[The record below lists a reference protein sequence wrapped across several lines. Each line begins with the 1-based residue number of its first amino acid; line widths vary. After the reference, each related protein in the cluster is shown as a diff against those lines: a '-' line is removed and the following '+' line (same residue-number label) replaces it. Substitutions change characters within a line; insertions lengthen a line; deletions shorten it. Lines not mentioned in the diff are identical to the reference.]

1 MNHLMHHRTQG
12 KGQGLFCRLLL
23 CLGLAPAVW
32 AQSDYTTPYAF
43 STLAGVASIGSA
55 DGPGQSARF
64 YGPNYVAVDAAGNV
78 FVTDAGNHTVRK
90 ITPQGVVSTLAGV
103 PGVEGSNDGAGPVAR
118 FSSPWGIAVDATG
131 NVYVAD
137 AGNQTIR
144 KITADGMV
152 TTLAGLAGSP
162 GKADG
167 FGSAARFDRPTGVA
181 VDAAGSI
188 YVADTNNHIIRKIL
202 ASGIVSTLAGT
213 AGVAG
218 YVDGVGGSASFDSP
232 DLMAV
237 DPTGN
242 IYTNG
247 HGPWLDVRN
256 IRGLIRR
263 ITPAGV
269 VTTVGSYRYTFPIWV
284 ELHGMAFDAA
294 GNRYQTA
301 GDNISKVAVD
311 GTTTRLAGA
320 ESISGLTRFEY
331 QDGPGETARFRRP
344 SGIGLDAGGNVYIA
358 DDNNVIR
365 KLKPSGDVSTFAGLA
380 FSAARGRDDGWGESA
395 RFDGPGQIAV
405 PASGSLLVVDS
416 GVVRQ
421 VTNDGLVTTTDVDP
435 VSLRHYYYQTDAAG
449 NSYVAD
455 TNNHTILKTTPTGV
469 VTVLAGSPGIP
480 GSADGVGTA
489 ARFNF
494 PAQLAV
500 DPTGNVFVADTYN
513 HTIRRITPAGMV
525 STLAGLV
532 DSPGSAAGT
541 GSGARFYHPWGI
553 AVDAAGTLYVT
564 SSTTVRVGRRAA
576 IPTITVQPRSSSA
589 MAGITVSF
597 TVAAEGV
604 PAPSY
609 QWYFKGKAL
618 NGATSNELPVS
629 ASPST
634 AGDYTV
640 TVTNDVGRVT
650 SNVATLTVTQAPAP
664 TPSSG
669 GGGGGGAPGIWFL
682 LTLTA
687 ITAMRRWE
695 KT

>member
-1 MNHLMHHRTQG
+1 MHHRH
-12 KGQGLFCRLLL
+12 KGPARLFWLLFC
-23 CLGLAPAVW
+23 LGVAPEVR
-32 AQSDYTTPYAF
+32 AQSDYATAYAF

-55 DGPGQSARF
+55 DGPGQAARF

-144 KITADGMV
+144 KITTEGMV

-181 VDAAGSI
+181 VDAAGSV
-188 YVADTNNHIIRKIL
+188 YVADTNNHTIRKIL

-213 AGVAG
+213 AGAPG
-218 YVDGVGGSASFDSP
+218 YVDGVGGSATFASP
-232 DLMAV
+232 DLMAI

-247 HGPWLDVRN
+247 RGPWLDVRN
-256 IRGLIRR
+256 TRGLIRR

-269 VTTVGSYRYTFPIWV
+269 VTTVGSYRYTFPFWV

-294 GNRYQTA
+294 GNRYQSA

-311 GTTTRLAGA
+311 GTTTRLAGS
-320 ESISGLTRFEY
+320 EFISSLTRFEY

-344 SGIGLDAGGNVYIA
+344 SGIGVDAGGNVYIA

-365 KLKPSGDVSTFAGLA
+365 KLTPSGDVSTFAGLA
-380 FSAARGRDDGWGESA
+380 FSAARGREDGWAESA
-395 RFDGPGQIAV
+395 RFDAPGQIV
-405 PASGSLLVVDS
+405 VSSSGALLVVDL
-416 GVVRQ
+416 GGVRQ
-421 VTNDGLVTTTDVDP
+421 VTYDGLVTTIGVDP

-449 NSYVAD
+449 NAYVAN
-455 TNNHTILKTTPTGV
+455 TNDHAIMKTTPTGV
-469 VTVLAGSPGIP
+469 VTVLAGNPGIP

-500 DPTGNVFVADTYN
+500 DPMGNVFVADTYN

-532 DSPGSAAGT
+532 DSPGSADGT
-541 GSGARFYHPWGI
+541 GSGARFYYPQGI

-576 IPTITVQPRSSSA
+576 IPVITVQPRSSSA
-589 MAGITVSF
+589 MAGITVTF

-604 PAPSY
+604 PTPSY
-609 QWYFKGKAL
+609 QWYFNGKVL
-618 NGATSNELPVS
+618 NGATSNALSVS

-634 AGDYTV
+634 AGEYTV
-640 TVTNDVGRVT
+640 AVANDAGRVT
-650 SNVATLTVTQAPAP
+650 SNVATLAVTQAPAP
-664 TPSSG
+664 TPPSG

-682 LTLTA
+682 LALAA
-687 ITAMRRWE
+687 ITALRRWE
-695 KT
+695 RS